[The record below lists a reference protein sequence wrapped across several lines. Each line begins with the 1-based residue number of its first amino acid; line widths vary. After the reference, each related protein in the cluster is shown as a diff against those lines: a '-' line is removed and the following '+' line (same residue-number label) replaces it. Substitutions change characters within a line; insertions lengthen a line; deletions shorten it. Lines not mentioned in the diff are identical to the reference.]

1 MLAVDEA
8 HCISAWGHDFR
19 PAYGRLAAL
28 RAALPGVPLLA
39 LTATATPE
47 VRAEI
52 AACISLYLPTSP
64 HISLYLPISHAAD
77 GHEGGELEGRAGVE
91 GLGQG

>member
-19 PAYGRLAAL
+19 PAYGRLGAL

-52 AACISLYLPTSP
+52 VRQLRMVEPVLAVESFFRANLRFAVRHSLCR
-64 HISLYLPISHAAD
+64 H
-77 GHEGGELEGRAGVE
+77 
-91 GLGQG
+91 